1 MLYSDSLSRLIDMFK
16 KMPGIGHKSAVR
28 LAFNIVSMSK
38 EEADEI
44 ISTIKNAKEKIT
56 YCSICQNLTETD
68 PCDICSND
76 KRDHSTICVMETP
89 KDVIALEKTREYF
102 GLYHV
107 LHGSISPMDNV
118 TPDMLK
124 IKELIVRL
132 KDERIKE
139 VILATNPSIEGEAT
153 AMYLARLIKPL
164 GIKVTR
170 IASGIPVGGDLE
182 YADDVTITKAIELRH
197 EM

>member
-16 KMPGIGHKSAVR
+16 KMPGIGHKSAIR

-107 LHGSISPMDNV
+107 LHGSISPMD
-118 TPDMLK
+118 K
-124 IKELIVRL
+124 IGRAHV
-132 KDERIKE
+132 
-139 VILATNPSIEGEAT
+139 
-153 AMYLARLIKPL
+153 
-164 GIKVTR
+164 
-170 IASGIPVGGDLE
+170 
-182 YADDVTITKAIELRH
+182 
-197 EM
+197 